1 MENIYQAISGVMN
14 DIGAVGKDSKNI
26 QQGFMYRGIDAV
38 MNALSPAMVQHKMFV
53 VPECLDHSR
62 EERETK
68 TGGHLIYSIVKV
80 RYTFFAEDGTFVCAT
95 TIGEG
100 MDSGDKATNKA
111 MAIAFKYACFQAF
124 CIPTKEMVDP
134 DGESHEVKERD
145 VIKYTQP
152 RPIEKEED
160 RREFSPF
167 DKPVEITNMN
177 SGISEKQIKRL
188 YAIAGKAGINVG
200 DVLKVIVH
208 DYKKTSVESLTRD
221 EYDTIC
227 NRLETKV

>member
-80 RYTFFAEDGTFVCAT
+80 RYTFFAEDGTFVQAT

-134 DGESHEVKERD
+134 DGESHEVKE
-145 VIKYTQP
+145 IKDDPFQP
-152 RPIEKEED
+152 
-160 RREFSPF
+160 
-167 DKPVEITNMN
+167 TNMN
-177 SGISEKQIKRL
+177 TGISEKQVKRL

-200 DVLKVIVH
+200 DVLKVIVN
-208 DYKKTSVESLTRD
+208 DYKKTSIESLTRD
-221 EYDTIC
+221 EYEAVCT
-227 NRLETKV
+227 RLEAKA